1 MPTALM
7 PTRFSPPTSLQPCLP
22 TNAESR
28 MPNAATHQGP
38 SHLRRVHIQ
47 CGKLPNTAHRAR
59 TLLEICMRRPR
70 LCAQC
75 MPSAPFLLALHLT
88 FCENAHWWPVT
99 SHQVPLFALSG
110 GSQLAE
116 SKATKRQTRP
126 MIERTWTWRQPNQPP
141 AVLDNFGVG
150 RPSRAAVFPKPSW
163 TKPRY
168 FAQAK

>member
-59 TLLEICMRRPR
+59 TLLEICTRRPP
-70 LCAQC
+70 LCAQS
-75 MPSAPFLLALHLT
+75 MPSAPILLASHQT
-88 FCENAHWWPVT
+88 FCENAHLVARHESPSSSVRFKRRQSASGVEGDKAADAPDDRANTDLVT
-99 SHQVPLFALSG
+99 TEPTTSGLGRPL
-110 GSQLAE
+110 E
-116 SKATKRQTRP
+116 
-126 MIERTWTWRQPNQPP
+126 
-141 AVLDNFGVG
+141 VG
-150 RPSRAAVFPKPSW
+150 RPSRAAEFPKPSW
-163 TKPRY
+163 TTPRCL
-168 FAQAK
+168 A